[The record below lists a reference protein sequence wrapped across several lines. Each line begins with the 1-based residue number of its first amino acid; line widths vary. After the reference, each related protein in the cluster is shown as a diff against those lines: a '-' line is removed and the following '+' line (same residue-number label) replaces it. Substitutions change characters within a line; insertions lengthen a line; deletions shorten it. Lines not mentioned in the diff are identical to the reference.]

1 MTKLSLNLFGNRLI
15 FSFSKRRIEDIQEPI
30 FPSLK
35 NLKRVKNGSKFSRFF
50 RHIFERIDVKK
61 VLGANLTFMVLATS
75 LISFNPLEAK
85 VPDEIVNETPV
96 PLSTERAIQYPTDP
110 VRITQKFNFFHPGID
125 LDGITGDTIKPI
137 KAGIVEA
144 ISRSKFAYG
153 NAIIINHGNGLTSL
167 YAHLSKI
174 LVTEGEEVTTLTK
187 IGEMGATGHAFGDHL
202 HLEIRDNGRP
212 INPLSVLPLP

>member
-1 MTKLSLNLFGNRLI
+1 MIKLSLNLPTHRLI
-15 FSFSKRRIEDIQEPI
+15 ISFKRRGGNIPESI

-35 NLKRVKNGSKFSRFF
+35 NLKRVKTGSKFSRFF
-50 RHIFERIDVKK
+50 THIFERINIKK
-61 VLGANLTFMVLATS
+61 VLGVNFTFMILAGS
-75 LISFNPLEAK
+75 LLSFNPLGNS
-85 VPDEIVNETPV
+85 VPDQIVNETPV
-96 PLSTERAIQYPTDP
+96 PLSTERSVQYPTDP
-110 VRITQKFNFFHPGID
+110 VRITQGYSFFHPGLD

-137 KAGIVEA
+137 KAGVVEA

-153 NAIIINHGNGLTSL
+153 NAIIIDHGNGLTSL

-202 HLEIRDNGRP
+202 HLEVRDNGRP
-212 INPLSVLPLP
+212 INPLSILPLP